1 MMKKT
6 IYAIILVLLFT
17 SVKAQE
23 SINLKFTVVSNVLY
37 PIKKVQLT
45 ILNKSYIVSTDQSL
59 SIKVT
64 PNFKSK
70 LEIKCKASSID
81 QLSYFFTPFPAQ
93 NYEFELGKNTN
104 GFYITL
110 KNIDAVKLGL
120 LPYVKEDTTKD
131 KTPQVYRN
139 NLGLNYNATKDGK
152 TASVR
157 DEWVKR
163 GGKISYYS
171 IMGTGTYFR
180 LDLGKLGTVNGYGGG
195 ASVAM
200 NTINL
205 KVPEHTAGVSKWNSL
220 NFGAGMD
227 LNIYGTSLKSEVTP
241 GTAMDMKMTYLDLM
255 FTGNIGW
262 TWGFGKF
269 IDEGN
274 WSGFAL
280 TMKYRPSYV
289 ITTTS
294 TEVKITG
301 FPSNSTSNTDGRL
314 NAGGFGFDVDFN
326 SFSATMNR
334 LAPKPKSKV
343 SFFVL
348 PPIGDNPLFVSL
360 SYGLTFYSK

>member
-1 MMKKT
+1 MKK
-6 IYAIILVLLFT
+6 IIFVIFLVLLFA
-17 SVKAQE
+17 SPKAQE
-23 SINLKFTVVSNVLY
+23 SINLKFTIVSNVLY
-37 PIKKVQLT
+37 PVKKVQLT
-45 ILNKSYIVSTDQSL
+45 ILDKSYVVNIDQPL
-59 SIKVT
+59 SMKIT
-64 PNFKSK
+64 PSFKTA

-81 QLSYFFTPFPAQ
+81 QLSYFFTPYPAQ

-104 GFYITL
+104 GFYISL
-110 KNIDAVKLGL
+110 RNIDVVRLGL
-120 LPYVKEDTTKD
+120 LPNVKEDTTHD

-139 NLGLNYNATKDGK
+139 NLGLTYNATKDGK
-152 TASVR
+152 TTSVR

-180 LDLGKLGTVNGYGGG
+180 LDLGKLGTINGYGGG
-195 ASVAM
+195 ASVAT
-200 NTINL
+200 NTISL
-205 KVPEHTAGVSKWNSL
+205 KVPEHTTGVSKWNSL
-220 NFGAGMD
+220 NLGAGLD
-227 LNIYGTSLKSEVTP
+227 LSIYGTSLKSEITP
-241 GTAMDMKMTYLDLM
+241 GTTMNMKMSYLDLM

-274 WSGFAL
+274 WRGFAL

-289 ITTTS
+289 ITTTN

-301 FPSNSTSNTDGRL
+301 MKTTSTSGTDGRL
-314 NAGGFGFDVDFN
+314 NAGGFGFDADFD

-334 LAPKPKSKV
+334 LAPKPKSKI